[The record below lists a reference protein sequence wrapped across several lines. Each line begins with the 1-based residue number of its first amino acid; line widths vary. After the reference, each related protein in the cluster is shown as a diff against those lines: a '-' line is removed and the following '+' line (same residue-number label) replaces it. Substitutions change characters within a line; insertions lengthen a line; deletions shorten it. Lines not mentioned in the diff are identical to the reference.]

1 MNYGYWKKPYS
12 KFWKPF
18 NKFWKFPWFKW
29 GI

>member
-1 MNYGYWKKPYS
+1 MNYGYWKKPFG

-18 NKFWKFPWFKW
+18 NKFWKFPWSKW